1 MKKKHLHSIQVVIF
15 LLPFFLYEDF
25 LLSAILSVSGLAVI
39 SIEKIYN
46 EIVKLEWREYVF
58 FIYMFHMLFGERH
71 FAYVGLEP
79 LFVTELV
86 LGILV
91 LAYAKELLSVKKV
104 LAIYYLLVMIGL
116 LFAGLYFFEFQL
128 DALRD
133 SFMLIYALWVPII
146 YHVFQRQQ
154 HYEFFFLLLKLFIV
168 LKAAAYCYEAVMIL
182 LGHRA
187 ISFEGFRFGVG
198 YIVPALVVISLFLP
212 LRHISM
218 PYKIL
223 SLLMLPA
230 VFTMFHRSIFLGI
243 FLAVVVIFLLGSWPV
258 KKNMLLY
265 GATSLVLLIGFL
277 IYYNSIIDV
286 DLFRILDRKSSMD
299 EGNINFRVI
308 SWEYV
313 LEKFYE
319 NFILGYGVGKPVM
332 YVHHNVFYSTID
344 LTYFQIRD
352 LDGNAQPHNS
362 YLNVLARFGILVF
375 PFFMYAIGQ
384 PLIRIYHY
392 VAECYSKKSE
402 EYSMLLLLTGYLML
416 MYVFTFFNVV
426 LEGPHHAFEFWLVI
440 GMLLSFGR
448 TGMLTPE
455 TVRII
460 RD

>member
-1 MKKKHLHSIQVVIF
+1 MKVKHLQNAGIVFF

-25 LLSAILSVSGLAVI
+25 LLSVILSVIGLAI
-39 SIEKIYN
+39 IYAEKISQ
-46 EIVKLEWREYVF
+46 EFMKLEWREYVF
-58 FIYMFHMLFGERH
+58 FIYMFHMLFGERE

-86 LGILV
+86 LGILI
-91 LAYAKELLSVKKV
+91 LSYARELLSVRKV
-104 LAIYYLLVMIGL
+104 LALYYLLVLIGI
-116 LFAGLYFFEFQL
+116 LFAGLYFFEFKL
-128 DALRD
+128 DAIRD
-133 SFMLIYALWVPII
+133 SFMLVYALWVPII
-146 YHVFQRQQ
+146 YHVFQRKQ
-154 HYEFFFLLLKLFIV
+154 HYEFFFQLLKLFIA

-182 LGHRA
+182 LGQRA
-187 ISFEGFRFGVG
+187 ITFEGFRFGVG

-212 LRHISM
+212 LRHISL

-230 VFTMFHRSIFLGI
+230 VFTLFHRSIFLGI
-243 FLAVVVIFLLGSWPV
+243 ALAVVAIFFLGSWPIR
-258 KKNMLLY
+258 KNMLLY
-265 GATSLVLLIGFL
+265 GVTSMVLLLGFL
-277 IYYNSIIDV
+277 IYYNSIIEV
-286 DLFRILDRKSSMD
+286 DLFRILDRKSSFD

-313 LEKFYE
+313 LQKFYE

-362 YLNVLARFGILVF
+362 YLNILARFGILIF
-375 PFFMYAIGQ
+375 PIFLAAIVQ

-392 VAECYSKKSE
+392 VVMSYSRKSE
-402 EYSMLLLLTGYLML
+402 EYTMLLLLTGYLML

-448 TGMLTPE
+448 TGMLTLGR
-455 TVRII
+455 VNILRN
-460 RD
+460 